1 MPSPALPIVAGI
13 DLGTTNSAIAVV
25 VDGTLTVIPVAG
37 QTTMPSAVGLDPAGQ
52 LIIGQAAK
60 NQQISSPEN
69 TILSIKRHM
78 GTDHPVSLG
87 GRTYS
92 PEEISALILGELKR
106 AAEAHLGQPVSKAV
120 ITVPAFFNEA
130 QRKATQT
137 AGVLAGFEVLR
148 IINEPTAAALAYGA
162 GEHAGDRA
170 AETLLVYDLGGGT
183 FDVSLVQVEK
193 GIVEVK
199 ASHGDTQLG
208 GDDFDDALVQ
218 LAADRFASQEGHPSL
233 PPAASRRL
241 KGVME
246 QAKIR
251 LSDQPFTQVQED
263 YLTEQHHLI
272 TEISRTDYE
281 ELIASWLDK
290 TVDCVRRALS
300 DGGVTARQVDKIML
314 VGGATRT
321 PIVHDLLRASLG
333 IAPRHEI
340 NPDLIVAM
348 GAAIQGA
355 ALAGA
360 PAPAI
365 LIDITAHTY
374 STAIWSDWRMICSP
388 LIPRGTP
395 LPVRRAEVYYTIKE
409 NQDRVEITVYQGESE
424 VPERNILLGKFM
436 MEGLVP
442 QPANSPI
449 IIQFQLDLNGLLTAT
464 GIEKITG
471 RSEALTID
479 THGQH
484 RLNLD
489 AARANLAALFA
500 DDDEAAGFDDYGGD
514 SDSGDDDGDDLSGES
529 EASEDGRGDDRVPG
543 PAGETSP
550 PSAAAPAGL
559 LATAKSLR
567 QRAEGLLSRGLAP
580 NDARDIAANL
590 EASASA
596 IIMRRWPELQALT
609 ETLSDVLFYLED

>member
-1 MPSPALPIVAGI
+1 MPTTLQPVVAGI

-25 VDGTLTVIPVAG
+25 MDGELTVIPVAG
-37 QTTMPSAVGLDPAGQ
+37 QPTMPSAVGLDPSGK

-78 GTDHPVSLG
+78 GTGHEETLG
-87 GRTYS
+87 GRTYA

-106 AAEAHLGQPVSKAV
+106 AAEAHLGRPVTQAV

-137 AGVLAGFEVLR
+137 AGTLAGLEVLR

-162 GEHAGDRA
+162 GEPDA
-170 AETLLVYDLGGGT
+170 AREGETMLVYDLGGGT
-183 FDVSLVQVEK
+183 FDVSLVRVEK

-199 ASHGDTQLG
+199 ASHGDTRLG
-208 GDDFDDALVQ
+208 GDDFDEALVS
-218 LAADRFASQEGHPSL
+218 LGVARFATQEGAPAL
-233 PPAASRRL
+233 PATALRRL

-251 LSDQPFTQVQED
+251 LSTDPFTSVQED
-263 YLTEQHHLI
+263 YLTGNFHLL
-272 TEISRTDYE
+272 TEIARTDYE
-281 ELIASWLDK
+281 ELIASWLEK
-290 TVDCVRRALS
+290 TIDCVGRALS
-300 DGGVTARQVDKIML
+300 DAGITPREVSKIML

-321 PIVHDLLRASLG
+321 PVIHHLLHATLG
-333 IAPRHEI
+333 RTPRHEI
-340 NPDLIVAM
+340 DPDLIVAM

-374 STAIWSDWRMICSP
+374 STEIWNGWRPISAP
-388 LIPRGTP
+388 LIPRGTT
-395 LPVRRAEVYYTIKE
+395 LPVRRAEVYYTHQD
-409 NQDRVEITVYQGESE
+409 NQEKARITVHQGEGAL
-424 VPERNILLGKFM
+424 PEQNTLLGEFVLD
-436 MEGLVP
+436 GLVP
-442 QPANSPI
+442 QPAHSEV

-464 GIEKITG
+464 GIEKKTG
-471 RSEALTID
+471 RTEVLTID

-500 DDDEAAGFDDYGGD
+500 DEDAQQGFEADGNGDYWED
-514 SDSGDDDGDDLSGES
+514 AEGDDDLEEEEHGEEAVSGTATTPIEGHS
-529 EASEDGRGDDRVPG
+529 S
-543 PAGETSP
+543 SNL
-550 PSAAAPAGL
+550 APAGL

-567 QRAEGLLSRGLAP
+567 QRAAVLLERGISPKDTEDIHGNLAATA
-580 NDARDIAANL
+580 DAIKTRD
-590 EASASA
+590 
-596 IIMRRWPELQALT
+596 WPALQTLT
-609 ETLSDVLFYLED
+609 DSLSDILFYLED

>member
-1 MPSPALPIVAGI
+1 MKPLPIVAGI

-25 VDGTLTVIPVAG
+25 LDGTLTVIPVAG
-37 QTTMPSAVGLDPAGQ
+37 QPTMPSAVGLDPAGK

-60 NQQISSPEN
+60 NQQISSPES

-78 GTDHPVSLG
+78 GTAHTETLG
-87 GRTYS
+87 ERSYS

-106 AAEAHLGQPVSKAV
+106 AAEAHLGQPVTQAV

-137 AGVLAGFEVLR
+137 AGTLAGFEVLR
-148 IINEPTAAALAYGA
+148 VLNEPTAAALAYGA
-162 GEHAGDRA
+162 GDPDGDREG
-170 AETLLVYDLGGGT
+170 ETMLVYDLGGGT
-183 FDVSLVQVEK
+183 FDVSLVRVEK

-199 ASHGDTQLG
+199 ASHGDTHLG
-208 GDDFDDALVQ
+208 GDDFDDALVE
-218 LAADRFASQEGHPSL
+218 LAAGRFAAQPGAPAL
-233 PPAASRRL
+233 PATARRRL

-251 LSDQPFTQVQED
+251 LSSEPFTNVQED

-272 TEISRTDYE
+272 TEVARTGYE
-281 ELIASWLDK
+281 AIILPFLTK
-290 TVDCVRRALS
+290 TIDCVRRALS
-300 DGGVTARQVDKIML
+300 DGGVTARQIDKVML

-333 IAPRHEI
+333 KVPRHEI
-340 NPDLIVAM
+340 NPDLVVAM
-348 GAAIQGA
+348 GAAIQGS

-374 STAIWSDWRMICSP
+374 STAVIADWQLISAP

-395 LPVRRAEVYYTIKE
+395 LPVRRAEVYYTNDD
-409 NQDRVEITVYQGESE
+409 NQKRVKIEVHQGEAPT
-424 VPERNILLGKFM
+424 PEQNTLLGEFAL
-436 MEGLVP
+436 ENLTP
-442 QPANSPI
+442 QPRNSPI
-449 IIQFQLDLNGLLTAT
+449 VIQFQLDLNGLLTVT
-464 GIEKITG
+464 GIEKLTG
-471 RSEALTID
+471 RSETLTID

-500 DDDEAAGFDDYGGD
+500 DDPDFDEVD
-514 SDSGDDDGDDLSGES
+514 S
-529 EASEDGRGDDRVPG
+529 EADYEDEEELEDE
-543 PAGETSP
+543 GEDEDASS
-550 PSAAAPAGL
+550 PSAASSEPAGKPSPAPPGL
-559 LATAKSLR
+559 LASAKTLR
-567 QRAEGLLSRGLAP
+567 QRAEALTARGLSEK
-580 NDARDIAANL
+580 DATDIASNL
-590 EASASA
+590 EAIAAA
-596 IIMRRWPELQALT
+596 IQTRSWPTLQTLT
-609 ETLSDVLFYLED
+609 ETLSDILFYLED